1 MTAPSRSRPHPLLEE
16 IEARILY
23 SADAVAA
30 VDALAPVLAVEQ
42 RSIESGGEFTSPA
55 TSPAAQAAGIEAQTH
70 ELVFVDASLPD
81 ANALIADIARQQTPR
96 RQVETVLIDPDA
108 DGIGVITGTLAQRH
122 DVGAVHILGH
132 GSDGEVQLGSTRLD
146 FDSMLQNATRIRG
159 WGDSLSVDAD
169 VLIYGCDVAHSDAGR
184 ALIDALSRLTG
195 ADVAASDDPTGA
207 QRLGG
212 DWNLEYHAG
221 DVQTALV
228 VSLGEQDLWEG
239 L

>member
-42 RSIESGGEFTSPA
+42 RSVESGGEFTSPA
-55 TSPAAQAAGIEAQTH
+55 ATSAAQAAGIETQTH
-70 ELVFVDASLPD
+70 ELVFVDACLPD
-81 ANALIADIARQQTPR
+81 ANALIANIARQQTPQ
-96 RQVETVLIDPDA
+96 RQIETVLIDPNA
-108 DGIGVITGTLAQRH
+108 DGISVITGTLAQRH

-132 GSDGEVQLGSTRLD
+132 GRDGEVQLGSRRLD
-146 FDSMLQNATRIRG
+146 FDSLLQNATRIRG
-159 WGDSLSVDAD
+159 WGESLTADAD
-169 VLIYGCDVAHSDAGR
+169 VLLYGCDVAQSDAGR

-195 ADVAASDDPTGA
+195 ADVAASDDATGH

-221 DVQTALV
+221 TVQTGLLGSA
-228 VSLGEQDLWEG
+228 GEQEAWDG
-239 L
+239 